1 MTFNKNM
8 INHSV
13 ITINFNNKD
22 GLRKTIESVVNQT
35 YKNFEYIIIDGGSS
49 DGSLDVIREYAN
61 KISYWISEPD
71 NGIYNA
77 MNKGIL
83 KSKGE
88 YLQFL
93 NSGDW
98 LVDNNV
104 FEKLFNEKL
113 ACDLLYGNI
122 IMVKPDG
129 KFQINYGQKGNE
141 ITFYTLYRETIN
153 HPSAFI
159 RRGLFLEYG
168 LYDEQLKIVSD
179 WKFFLIAFGLNKSNI
194 IYKNIEVTYF
204 DTSGISSSQY
214 KLAQSERNKVLSDL
228 VPGPILA
235 DYKKNELDSRNL
247 TLIRKYS
254 LTSILLK
261 ILITLMVTLSKIL
274 EKTRN
279 YFYNN

>member
-1 MTFNKNM
+1 M
-8 INHSV
+8 IHHSV

-35 YKNFEYIIIDGGSS
+35 YKNFEYIIIDGGST
-49 DGSLDVIREYAN
+49 DGSLDVIREYAE

-113 ACDLLYGNI
+113 SCDLLYGNI

-129 KFQINYGQKGNE
+129 KFQINYGLKGKE
-141 ITFYTLYRETIN
+141 ITFHTLYNKTIN

-159 RRGLFLEYG
+159 RRGLFFEYG
-168 LYDEQLKIVSD
+168 LYDEQLRIVSD
-179 WKFFLIAFGLNKSNI
+179 WKFFLIVFGLNRSNI

-204 DTSGISSSQY
+204 DTSGISSTQY

-235 DYKKNELDSRNL
+235 DYNKNELDFINL
-247 TLIRKYS
+247 SLIRKYS
-254 LTSILLK
+254 LLSILLK
-261 ILITLMVTLSKIL
+261 ISITLMVTLSKIL
-274 EKTRN
+274 EKIRN